1 MKKYEGVK
9 ALAFVSIISAIC
21 LILILMTHFTGS
33 VGIILLLTLPLCASL
48 VSLSVNK
55 RYILTY
61 VVATLL
67 MSIIDIQLA
76 LFVVLPSLLS
86 GTLFGILIK
95 RFIHGYYII
104 IINSLFQLLLEV
116 GAIYLVRTI
125 YNVDIIKTISTIIK
139 LDDNDFHQIS
149 FLFIFLISLI
159 ETTLSY
165 LIISN
170 ELKKISFSFNEKN
183 DSFMPILIMNIV
195 LLSLSISFFFINKLI
210 SYLTL
215 GIYLYFAVILGYYIF
230 SFHEKK
236 AMLITQC
243 GLYIISLIITLIVSS
258 FIDITYFPL
267 LLFIIPGSE
276 ILSSI
281 YIIIKCLISKRRL
294 SDATA
299 FQTILKEN

>member
-21 LILILMTHFTGS
+21 LILILITHFTGS

-55 RYILTY
+55 RYVITY
-61 VVATLL
+61 IVATIL
-67 MSIIDIQLA
+67 MSIIDIQLS

-86 GTLFGILIK
+86 GTLFGVLIK
-95 RFIHGYYII
+95 RYIHGYYII
-104 IINSLFQLLLEV
+104 IINSLFQLLLEI
-116 GAIYLVRTI
+116 GAIYLVRAI
-125 YNVDIIKTISTIIK
+125 YNVDIIKTIAAIIK
-139 LDDNDFHQIS
+139 LSDNDFHQVS

-159 ETTLSY
+159 ETTLAY

-170 ELKKISFSFNEKN
+170 ELKKMSFSFNEIN
-183 DSFMPILIMNIV
+183 NGFVPILIMNIAC
-195 LLSLSISFFFINKLI
+195 LSLSIGLFFINKSI
-210 SYLTL
+210 SYLIF
-215 GIYLYFAVILGYYIF
+215 GIYLYFTVILGYYIF

-236 AMLITQC
+236 AILFIQC
-243 GLYIISLIITLIVSS
+243 GIYAISLIATLVISS
-258 FIDITYFPL
+258 FIDIAYYPL

-281 YIIIKCLISKRRL
+281 YIILRCMISKKKL
-294 SDATA
+294 TDATV
-299 FQTILKEN
+299 FE